1 MATATVEDTQLLKT
15 LRWYDGFVIALCN
28 PGFLLGSLG
37 YTLGIFGA
45 AGSMILWGASA
56 TIGLLQAWIYSEP
69 ATMFGHR
76 SGGISL
82 YAHEGWR
89 KHTTLVGPLS
99 AFGYWI
105 GWSVVLSIFGKV
117 IGDLAT
123 AQWWPNSHLAI
134 GFLGN
139 TLTLSSF
146 IAIGCIVFVWG
157 FNIFGLR
164 YAVWLT
170 YACAALL
177 MVPLV
182 LFVIY
187 PYFSGDWSSSNIHAS
202 FPGPWGGVKLAIVY
216 MFILAWSTYG
226 TEVCATFA
234 PEYTSIHETHL
245 ALRSA
250 SMFMLT
256 ICVLLPLG
264 LGGTHGVIS
273 GLAANPA
280 SAEGQFYTSA
290 MTTLVGHGAAAFF
303 TICIIASLLLSMT
316 SSTSDAG
323 RALFGISRAGMTIK
337 QFGVLNKYHV
347 PARAMTMD
355 LFVNVMLVL
364 VIKSNLAILYMSNI
378 GYVLAHVFALSG
390 FLLLRRD
397 RPDWPRPI
405 KLGNGWLPVVAF
417 LCVLNAFFL
426 VVGALAPK
434 LNGYGTWADFAIGVG
449 ILVAS
454 LLLFVYRHKVQDREP
469 IRFHEDVPLVPD
481 ARELAEMNHGPAPTP
496 TPTAAWNA

>member
-1 MATATVEDTQLLKT
+1 MATATVEEVQLLKT
-15 LRWYDGFVIALCN
+15 LRWWDGFVIALCN

-37 YTLGIFGA
+37 YTLGLFGVT
-45 AGSMILWGASA
+45 GSIILWGASA
-56 TIGLLQAWIYSEP
+56 AIGMLQAWIYSEP

-89 KHTTLVGPLS
+89 RYTTFVGPLS

-123 AQWWPNSHLAI
+123 SQWWSHSTLSI
-134 GFLGN
+134 GFAGN

-146 IAIGCIVFVWG
+146 IAIGCIIFVWA

-164 YAVWLT
+164 PAVWFT
-170 YACAALL
+170 YVCAALL
-177 MVPLV
+177 MVPLA
-182 LFVIY
+182 LFVIG
-187 PYFSGDWSSSNIHAS
+187 PYLTGTWHSSNVHAT
-202 FPGPWGGVKLAIVY
+202 FTGPWSGVKLALVY
-216 MFILAWSTYG
+216 MFILAWSAYG
-226 TEVCATFA
+226 TEACATFA
-234 PEYTSIHETHL
+234 PEYRSIQDTHR

-250 SMFMLT
+250 ATFMLL

-264 LGGTHGVIS
+264 LGGVTGAVP
-273 GLAANPA
+273 AAT
-280 SAEGQFYTSA
+280 AEGQFYTQA
-290 MTTLVGHGAAAFF
+290 MSTIVGHGAASFF

-337 QFGVLNKYHV
+337 QFGVLNRFHV

-355 LFVNVMLVL
+355 LIVNVCLVL
-364 VIKSNLAILYMSNI
+364 FIKSNLAILYLSNI

-405 KLGNGWLPVVAF
+405 RVGSGWVPIAAF
-417 LCVLNAFFL
+417 LCVLNALFL
-426 VVGALAPK
+426 VVGALAPH
-434 LNGYGTWADFAIGVG
+434 LNGYGTWTDFWIGMGVLIG
-449 ILVAS
+449 SLV
-454 LLLFVYRHKVQDREP
+454 LFVFRRVVQDGEGVHFR
-469 IRFHEDVPLVPD
+469 EDVPAVPSPEER
-481 ARELAEMNHGPAPTP
+481 AELFGPQQPSQQQVAV
-496 TPTAAWNA
+496 A